1 MTGEDDPLIR
11 QARALPKDIAPE
23 HDLWPGIAGRLDQRA
38 HPPASDA
45 PSGRPLAHRWQR
57 LLALAASLLL
67 ATILGFWIGNG
78 ADEDRPAA
86 TIQAAAPAGP
96 RAAVLTSADA
106 LQQTR
111 RALAASVRGRLET
124 LPPATRKVVVANLAA
139 INKAMDEIDAAL
151 TTAPDSG
158 LDGQLLLSMYVDQLT
173 LLNTMN
179 NTLPRTS
186 TEITL

>member
-1 MTGEDDPLIR
+1 
-11 QARALPKDIAPE
+11 
-23 HDLWPGIAGRLDQRA
+23 
-38 HPPASDA
+38 
-45 PSGRPLAHRWQR
+45 
-57 LLALAASLLL
+57 
-67 ATILGFWIGNG
+67 
-78 ADEDRPAA
+78 
-86 TIQAAAPAGP
+86 
-96 RAAVLTSADA
+96 VLTSADA

-151 TTAPDSG
+151 KTAPDSG
-158 LDGQLLLSMYVDQLT
+158 LDGQLLLSIYVDQLT